1 MGEFALNREFDS
13 SSSTASISAV
23 APVADAKGQLAHPEH
38 IAQSERLERKLYQVC
53 DNVWCMVGNG
63 LSNQS
68 FVEGPEGLICID
80 TGECVEEM
88 QSALDEVRKFT
99 QAPIVACL
107 YTHFHY
113 VNGTTALF
121 GELAKGQSADSLP
134 VYGHNG
140 IAGNIARYGGE
151 VGPRITR
158 GLVSQFAISLPT
170 EGADGSVNVGLGK
183 FFRNS
188 DHAPFTPGHVPVTHG
203 FDNNLTATIAGL
215 QVEFS
220 HAPSDAND
228 SVTIWFPFLGVCINN
243 LVWPAL
249 FNVFAIRGE
258 EYRDPRLLLAGLDD
272 MSELGADY
280 LLCAHGPPLSG
291 KDEIAEVIIDYHDS
305 IQLLWDQTV
314 RGVNKGLSLD
324 ELTRFV
330 QLPERFNRTYFTRQ
344 YYGLVEHHVKQIH
357 AGLFGWFDEDV
368 ANLFP
373 LAPKDR
379 AGRIVEGFGGAEKVL
394 SMMDSAMEQEDYRWA
409 LELGSWLEK
418 ATEDQKYRDALANVV
433 RIIGRHTSSANIRN
447 WCLTKALE
455 LEGTLNLDRF
465 RQHRFRVAE
474 VLEKPPVTFVKVLR
488 VLLDPA
494 RAAELDTEL
503 RWKFDDGS
511 STGPKIRRGVA
522 IPTDGSTAG
531 LQIDLSH
538 RTWANILGGK
548 LTLATAMAEGEI
560 RITGN
565 EAEIETFFGAFDH
578 PSFKG

>member
-1 MGEFALNREFDS
+1 MNREFDPT
-13 SSSTASISAV
+13 SSTASISSV
-23 APVADAKGQLAHPEH
+23 EPVIAGNGQVAHPDH
-38 IAQSERLERKLYQVC
+38 IAQSERLERKLYQVR

-63 LSNQS
+63 LSNQT
-68 FVEGPEGLICID
+68 FIEGPEGLICID
-80 TGECVEEM
+80 TGECTEEM

-99 QAPIVACL
+99 QTPVVACL

-113 VNGTTALF
+113 VNGTTALLS
-121 GELAKGQSADSLP
+121 ELADDIDVDSLP
-134 VYGHNG
+134 IYGHSG

-158 GLVSQFAISLPT
+158 GMVHQFAISMPT
-170 EGADGSVNVGLGK
+170 EGEDGCVNVGLGK

-188 DHAPFTPGHVPVTHG
+188 DHAPFTHGHIPVNNT
-203 FDNNLTATIAGL
+203 FDGYMSATIAGL
-215 QVEFS
+215 RVEFT
-220 HAPSDAND
+220 HAPSDADD
-228 SVTIWFPFLGVCINN
+228 SATIWFPELKVCINN

-258 EYRDPRLLLAGLDD
+258 EYRDPRLLLDGLDH

-291 KDEIAEVIIDYHDS
+291 KDEIAEVIVDYRDS

-379 AGRIVEGFGGAEKVL
+379 ASKIVEGFGGPVKIQ
-394 SMMDSAMEQEDYRWA
+394 SMIEEAMAAADYRWA
-409 LELGSWLEK
+409 LELASWLEK
-418 ATEDQKYRDALANVV
+418 SADSQTHRSILASVV
-433 RIIGRHTSSANIRN
+433 RTVGQRTTSANIRN

-455 LEGTLNLDRF
+455 LEGAIDLSRF
-465 RQHRFRVAE
+465 RQHRFRVGEILA
-474 VLEKPPVTFVKVLR
+474 KPPAAFVKVLR
-488 VLLDPA
+488 VLLAPEKTENMD
-494 RAAELDTEL
+494 LEL
-503 RWKFDDGS
+503 RWQFDDGS
-511 STGPKIRRGVA
+511 RTGLKIRRGVA
-522 IPTDGSTAG
+522 ISTDGGAAG
-531 LQIDLSH
+531 LEIIITH
-538 RTWANILGGK
+538 NTWANILGGK
-548 LTLATAMAEGEI
+548 LTLKAALAEGNI
-560 RITGN
+560 QINGN
-565 EAEIETFFGAFDH
+565 SDEVVKFFGAFDH
-578 PSFKG
+578 PSFS

>member
-1 MGEFALNREFDS
+1 MSREFNS
-13 SSSTASISAV
+13 TSSTASISAV
-23 APVADAKGQLAHPEH
+23 TPVADVKGQIAHPEH
-38 IAQSERLERKLYQVC
+38 IAHSERLERKLYQVRE
-53 DNVWCMVGNG
+53 NVWCMVGNG

-99 QAPIVACL
+99 QAPVVACI

-121 GELAKGQSADSLP
+121 SELPEGLSAESLP
-134 VYGHNG
+134 IYGHQG
-140 IAGNIARYGGE
+140 IKGNIARYGGE

-158 GLVSQFAISLPT
+158 GLVSQFAISMPT
-170 EGADGSVNVGLGK
+170 EEVDGCVNVGLGK

-188 DHAPFTPGHVPVTHG
+188 DHAPFTPGHVPVTHE
-203 FDNNLTATIAGL
+203 FNSELSATIAGL

-228 SVTIWFPFLGVCINN
+228 SATIWFPSLGVCINN

-272 MSELGADY
+272 MSALSADY

-291 KDEIAEVIIDYHDS
+291 RDEIAEVIIDYHDS

-379 AGRIVEGFGGAEKVL
+379 ASRIVKGFGGPEKVL
-394 SMMDSAMEQEDYRWA
+394 SMMDSAMNEEDYRWA

-418 ATEDQKYRDALANVV
+418 STEDQLYRDALANVV
-433 RIIGRHTSSANIRN
+433 RLVGQRTISANIRN

-465 RQHRFRVAE
+465 RQHRFRVGE
-474 VLEKPPVTFVKVLR
+474 VLAKPPVTFVKVLR
-488 VLLDPA
+488 VLLDPEKA
-494 RAAELDTEL
+494 SDIDMEL
-503 RWKFDDGS
+503 RLRFDDGT
-511 STGPKIRRGVA
+511 STGLKIRRGVA
-522 IPTDGSTAG
+522 IPTDGNAADIEVSVN
-531 LQIDLSH
+531 H
-538 RTWANILGGK
+538 EVWANLLGGK
-548 LTLATAMAEGEI
+548 STLATAIADGEFQVNGEQAAVV
-560 RITGN
+560 R
-565 EAEIETFFGAFDH
+565 FFSAFDH
-578 PSFKG
+578 PSFGGE